1 MRSTSS
7 VFTGGTYRY
16 SDDQTGYLSI
26 PACAFTPMSLKDD
39 DYWYSYAY
47 YGYIEDGSGTYDVRL
62 STPLYL
68 PDGAE
73 LEKLTV
79 YYYDN
84 DPAGSADFSL
94 RLQMTR
100 LGYTAIN
107 GLVNVDV
114 ETIGNVDDIRSEYE
128 LYTGNNPIYMY
139 DEYYFLTL
147 LWEQTN
153 LGDSVQFCGCQ
164 IEYTIDE
171 VPI

>member
-1 MRSTSS
+1 M
-7 VFTGGTYRY
+7 
-16 SDDQTGYLSI
+16 
-26 PACAFTPMSLKDD
+26 
-39 DYWYSYAY
+39 
-47 YGYIEDGSGTYDVRL
+47 
-62 STPLYL
+62 
-68 PDGAE
+68 
-73 LEKLTV
+73 
-79 YYYDN
+79 
-84 DPAGSADFSL
+84 
-94 RLQMTR
+94 
-100 LGYTAIN
+100 
-107 GLVNVDV
+107 VNVDV